1 MEASNNEWNAQEPE
15 NQQGKK
21 PAKKEKKE
29 RPWYLE
35 VLSVVV
41 LALVLVFVVQNFIG
55 RVYVIPSASM
65 EPTLHGCT
73 GCEGD
78 RIFVNK
84 MSYRFGSPKD
94 GDVVVFKDP
103 DSWESDYQ
111 SIRSTNPV
119 VRGLQNVGSFI
130 GIVAPDEKDLVKR
143 VMATGGETIRCL
155 PGDAGITVN
164 GEVRSADYTLNP
176 TQYPIDPLTGSEAC
190 GGAYFGPITVPEG
203 HVFVMGDNRTNSADS
218 RYHLDD
224 ENQGTVPVEN
234 IVGKVNAVVWPLN
247 RWHSVGNPYS

>member
-1 MEASNNEWNAQEPE
+1 MEATNEPTNNNEKPE
-15 NQQGKK
+15 KANKS
-21 PAKKEKKE
+21 

-41 LALVLVFVVQNFIG
+41 MALVLVFVVQNFIG

-84 MSYRFGSPKD
+84 MSYHFTDPKT
-94 GDVVVFKDP
+94 GDVVVFRDP
-103 DSWESDYQ
+103 DAWESDYQ
-111 SIRSTNPV
+111 SIRSENPV

-130 GIVAPDEKDLVKR
+130 GLVAPDEKDLVKR
-143 VMATGGETIRCL
+143 IMATGGQTIRCL
-155 PGDAGITVN
+155 PGDAGITVD
-164 GEVRSADYTLNP
+164 GEVLDDSYTLQP

-190 GGAYFGPITVPEG
+190 GGAYFGPITVPED

-224 ENQGTVPVEN
+224 ENQGTVPVDN
-234 IVGKVNAVVWPLN
+234 IVGKVNAVVWPSS
-247 RWHSVGNPYS
+247 RWHTVGNPYN